1 MCLDVGVGF
10 RRVRIFW
17 NLMNLLLN
25 YWENVLEFLIIIIRI
40 RFFGFIYV
48 CRDKYCSNLFKRK
61 MIIRKFL
68 LKGS

>member
-40 RFFGFIYV
+40 RFLGFIYV